1 MSKTGGAM
9 LSRFS
14 YVRTD
19 FYVII
24 SAKHT
29 GYCQEIAY
37 LHPALLR
44 NMMMRRLKSYF
55 LKKRLQPLPI
65 KMKYF
70 IRILPAALL
79 LIFMAGRGSACQA
92 DVVPTTGLLG
102 YHSTETAREDTLSTA
117 RPIVIIQGQAI
128 RDTLFYFSRSTEL
141 RFETGSSN
149 TRIYYSKG
157 NAMPGE
163 KSEIY
168 NRPLLLSA
176 SGTLKYMAIEPG
188 RKESPV
194 GTLHFIRV
202 EGIEDIRLMRPLC
215 VNSPGGN
222 KFLLLDGKTGDA
234 NPDHPA
240 WLAFGAGGAAI
251 ELNLGI
257 IREINAVLVNFLSAP
272 AQGVP
277 SPAKIVVEGSA
288 DGRTFNKLYSK
299 RIRKPESCRPL
310 AIWYKALLKGEK
322 ARWLRITFKSP
333 RKCKADKCC
342 ILISEIRAEASH

>member
-1 MSKTGGAM
+1 MRS
-9 LSRFS
+9 SS
-14 YVRTD
+14 Q
-19 FYVII
+19 
-24 SAKHT
+24 KHT

-44 NMMMRRLKSYF
+44 NMMMRLPKF
-55 LKKRLQPLPI
+55 FHLNKILQPLPV

-79 LIFMAGRGSACQA
+79 LIFLAGRGSACQA
-92 DVVPTTGLLG
+92 DVVPTTGLPG
-102 YHSTETAREDTLSTA
+102 YHFTETAREDTLSTA

-194 GTLHFIRV
+194 GTLHFIRI
-202 EGIEDIRLMRPLC
+202 EGIEDIRLMSPLC
-215 VNSPGGN
+215 VNSPGGD

-257 IREINAVLVNFLSAP
+257 IREIDAILIHLFYAP
-272 AQGVP
+272 GKGFAT
-277 SPAKIVVEGSA
+277 PAKIVVEGST
-288 DGRTFNKLYSK
+288 DGKTFSKLYSK
-299 RIRKPESCRPL
+299 RIRKPEGLPPVSFWHK
-310 AIWYKALLKGEK
+310 AILKGEK
-322 ARWLRITFKSP
+322 ARWLRITVKSP
-333 RKCKADKCC
+333 RKCKTGQRC
-342 ILISEIRAEASH
+342 LLLSEIRIESNP